1 MRSGSAEAMAENKDQ
16 PKASKLAP
24 PPAVVEAVRLASRA
38 ARPAAWAAAIAAHMR
53 RDGPVAFSAGLVRRF
68 DIADAPGTRA
78 ADFAQRLVPGEL
90 PIDEVELTVSPYAP
104 PMRQLSRVRQGVPMW
119 SSSDSQRAQRVGASP
134 TPTGRPAPV
143 RGAPEAQPA
152 APARGAPPAT
162 RKREEKGKIPED
174 LIAILNMH
182 RALGHIK

>member
-1 MRSGSAEAMAENKDQ
+1 MRSGGAEAMAENKDQ
-16 PKASKLAP
+16 PKVSKLAP
-24 PPAVVEAVRLASRA
+24 PPAVVEAVRLARRA
-38 ARPAAWAAAIAAHMR
+38 SRPAAWAAAIAAHTR
-53 RDGPVAFSAGLVRRF
+53 RNGPVAFSAGLVRRF

-104 PMRQLSRVRQGVPMW
+104 PMRQLSSVRQGVPMW
-119 SSSDSQRAQRVGASP
+119 SASDSRPAQRVEASPGVGASP
-134 TPTGRPAPV
+134 TPTGRP
-143 RGAPEAQPA
+143 